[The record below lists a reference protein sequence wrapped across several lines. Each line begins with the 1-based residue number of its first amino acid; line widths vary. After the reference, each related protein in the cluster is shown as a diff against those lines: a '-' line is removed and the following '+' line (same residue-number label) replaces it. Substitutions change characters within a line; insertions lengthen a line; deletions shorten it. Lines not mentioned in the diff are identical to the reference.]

1 MAAFDRTKT
10 MLAAEKFVR
19 AGKLLEAVAEYKKLA
34 DDNPRDLNTVNKLGD
49 LLVRAGKG
57 QEALRY
63 FLRIAEFYAKDGFYL
78 KAIAMY
84 KKICKLDPSSIDA
97 EQRLAHLY
105 QQQGLAS
112 EAKAQYLHIA
122 DHFMRKSDTAAA
134 SEALQKVLEIEP
146 DNNKVRVMLAEI
158 LGRSSKSDDAA
169 LEFGRVARAAIGRG
183 ALEESVQALRRAIK
197 ADAAS
202 PELPELLLLFLVKM
216 DAAPVEFVTAVE
228 EVARKAARSGKAA
241 VAVAESYRRA
251 GRKAEAQAAFKRI
264 GAALDNFEDEM
275 SAEALAMVSRFHS
288 DDGRDGEGFEWL
300 TRATEKMTVEGRPGD
315 AAVIMDR
322 FLASFPGHRE
332 GLSERAAIAFKTG
345 DTESESTHLFRLAP
359 ILIDAQ
365 DLERAQ
371 EVVARLMSLCP
382 ADPQVETLRG
392 RLAPPVRPTPAAPVL
407 EAAEE
412 SSSEPVRSLAE
423 EEAASAEEVFNI
435 EEEQPEATETATTVP
450 YQDALEQESEPEL
463 EADYGP
469 NSKIQE
475 IQAVDVSG
483 QPIDEDFISEHL
495 TEAEVF
501 VKYGLLEK
509 AREQLQTL
517 LKRYPQHATS
527 HLRLKDIFLSEGN
540 REMAVREC
548 LALADIKKAEGHDAE
563 MRELVNEAIR
573 IGGPGNPLAAQYA
586 AALDPDPSPKG
597 RTIAVA
603 PPAPAT
609 EVPRKPER
617 QAGRPK
623 PMSPADLE
631 AVLLGE
637 TETSESLSTGS
648 EGVKA
653 EDIEIEIDMSE
664 DSEPEPVPARKPAA
678 QDFAATTARS
688 ILPQKAKPEPAP
700 ERVEEESPD
709 DFASTREAA
718 RTEEPEDELDIA
730 VGGAG
735 AGDFSPTRVASDHGI
750 DPDSEKLGE
759 VDFYMEQGLTDE
771 ARQVLFQLQKQHP
784 RSRAVTERLD
794 RLDHPE
800 SQAVKPVAGRVE
812 TSDLDF
818 EVEQALGGK
827 PAGQAAAKESAR
839 RAGKKEAAP
848 KAEKAKPVFR
858 VESHNEGNGS
868 GDFFD
873 LAGELDKSLAEAQ
886 AEVDAHASEGLEGP
900 GHSFDEV
907 FAAFKKGVEQQ
918 VDSEDFDTHYNL
930 GIAYKEM
937 GLVDEAIGEFQF
949 AARDPSRALECCGIL
964 GVCFRDKGMHEL
976 ALKWYKRGLDMPDLE
991 EHQSIGLRYDMAEAY
1006 REKGD
1011 FGQALKMYTEVYGV
1025 DSTYRD
1031 VSARIKEMKGQVAA
1045 PGRR

>member
-10 MLAAEKFVR
+10 SLAAEKFVR

-84 KKICKLDPSSIDA
+84 KKICKLDPASIEC
-97 EQRLAHLY
+97 EQRLAGLY

-112 EAKAQYLHIA
+112 EAKALFLHVA

-134 SEALQKVLEIEP
+134 AEALQKVLEIEP

-158 LGRSSKSDDAA
+158 LGRSSKPDDAA
-169 LEFGRVARAAIGRG
+169 LEFSRVARAAIARG
-183 ALEESVQALRRAIK
+183 ALEDSVQALRRAIK
-197 ADAAS
+197 ADATS
-202 PELPELLLLFLVKM
+202 PELPELLLLFLVKI
-216 DAAPVEFVTAVE
+216 DAAPVEFVSVVE
-228 EVARKAARSGKAA
+228 EVARAATRSGSAA
-241 VAVAESYRRA
+241 VAAAESYRRA

-264 GAALDNFEDEM
+264 GAALDSFEDELT
-275 SAEALAMVSRFHS
+275 AEALAMVSQFHS
-288 DDGRDGEGFEWL
+288 DDGRDSEGFEWL
-300 TRATEKMTVEGRPGD
+300 ARATEKMTIEGRPAD
-315 AAVIMDR
+315 AAAIMDR
-322 FLASFPGHRE
+322 FLASFPSHRQ
-332 GLSERAAIAFKTG
+332 GLSERAAIALKIG
-345 DTESESTHLFRLAP
+345 DTESESIHLFRLAP

-365 DLERAQ
+365 ELERAQ
-371 EVVARLMSLCP
+371 EVVARLMSLRP
-382 ADPQVETLRG
+382 ADPQVETLRS
-392 RLAPPVRPTPAAPVL
+392 RLDRPAGPSPAA
-407 EAAEE
+407 EAVEVAEE
-412 SSSEPVRSLAE
+412 VSPQPARSRAE

-435 EEEQPEATETATTVP
+435 EEDQPLTEAAATTVP
-450 YQDALEQESEPEL
+450 YQDAVEVEVAPEE

-475 IQAVDVSG
+475 IQGVDVSG
-483 QPIDEDFISEHL
+483 RPIDEDFISEHL

-586 AALDPDPSPKG
+586 AALELDGSSK
-597 RTIAVA
+597 RKIAA
-603 PPAPAT
+603 AAPAIVS
-609 EVPRKPER
+609 EAPRRAER
-617 QAGRPK
+617 QAGRPR

-631 AVLLGE
+631 AVLAGG
-637 TETSESLSTGS
+637 TETSGTLTPQA
-648 EGVKA
+648 EGVRA

-664 DSEPEPVPARKPAA
+664 DPEPEPAPAQKPATP
-678 QDFAATTARS
+678 DFAVTTARS
-688 ILPQKAKPEPAP
+688 ILRPKPQPAP

-709 DFASTREAA
+709 DYPSLREASQA
-718 RTEEPEDELDIA
+718 EESEADLEIE

-735 AGDFSPTRVASDHGI
+735 AGDISPSRVGSAHSA
-750 DPDSEKLGE
+750 DPDGEKLGE

-800 SQAVKPVAGRVE
+800 REPVKPVSGQVE
-812 TSDLDF
+812 SSDLDF

-827 PAGQAAAKESAR
+827 PAGQPATKEPAR
-839 RAGKKEAAP
+839 RAGKKESAP
-848 KAEKAKPVFR
+848 KAAKAKPVFR

-873 LAGELDKSLAEAQ
+873 LAGELDRSLADAQ
-886 AEVDAHASEGLEGP
+886 AEVESHASEGLEGP

-1011 FGQALKMYTEVYGV
+1011 FREALKMYTEVYGV

-1031 VSARIKEMKGQVAA
+1031 VSARIKEMRGQVAA